1 MKEQDI
7 LNNIDKMIDLN
18 KNIDNDEVWMSPD
31 IFINLTVKKY
41 KGYTLHT
48 SNLMPGDYMVI
59 GKMYYS

>member
-31 IFINLTVKKY
+31 IFINLTAKEY

-48 SNLMPGDYMVI
+48 SNLMPEDYMII
-59 GKMYYS
+59 GKMYY